1 MLSVNP
7 ENAIELR
14 EKYSCVLPGYHM
26 SKQHWNTIV
35 CDGTVSD
42 KQLKDWIDDSYNLI
56 VSSLTKKLKAELEKF
71 IILVA
76 RLIEA
81 TRL

>member
-1 MLSVNP
+1 MN
-7 ENAIELR
+7 
-14 EKYSCVLPGYHM
+14 
-26 SKQHWNTIV
+26 KQHWNTIV
-35 CDGTVSD
+35 CDGSVSD
-42 KQLKDWIDDSYNLI
+42 KQIKEWIDDSYNLI

>member
-1 MLSVNP
+1 
-7 ENAIELR
+7 
-14 EKYSCVLPGYHM
+14 M

-56 VSSLTKKLKAELEKF
+56 VSSLTKKLKAELES
-71 IILVA
+71 L
-76 RLIEA
+76 
-81 TRL
+81 